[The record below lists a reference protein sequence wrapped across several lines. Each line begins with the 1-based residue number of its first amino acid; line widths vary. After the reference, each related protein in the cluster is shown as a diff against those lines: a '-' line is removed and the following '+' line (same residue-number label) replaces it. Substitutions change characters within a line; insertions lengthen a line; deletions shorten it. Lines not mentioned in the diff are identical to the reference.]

1 VTNGFAL
8 CDELIYSLLD
18 ACLGDFVIKVKASNG
33 GEHSV
38 GGSAR
43 EGEHEALGDVVEL
56 TVTLEG
62 DGLPLFG
69 SVNPVAHMI
78 DGGISGGGS

>member
-1 VTNGFAL
+1 VTNCFAL
-8 CDELIYSLLD
+8 SQELVSSLLD
-18 ACLGDFVIKVKASNG
+18 AGLGDFVIKVETFNR

-38 GGSAR
+38 FGGAR

-62 DGLPLFG
+62 NGLPLFG
-69 SVNPVAHMI
+69 SVNPVAHVI
-78 DGGISGGGS
+78 DGGISGGSS